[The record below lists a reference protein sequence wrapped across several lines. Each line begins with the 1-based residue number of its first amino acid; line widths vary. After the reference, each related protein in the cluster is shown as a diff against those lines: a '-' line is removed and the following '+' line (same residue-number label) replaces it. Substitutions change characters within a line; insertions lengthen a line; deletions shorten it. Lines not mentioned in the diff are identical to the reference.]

1 MISSFLKRLIALSAL
16 IFCFDGGVHAEENL
30 CGEIPTR
37 TISSC
42 MEQEGWTISDGL
54 SEIKDHCKE
63 YKDKATACCGN
74 PNECSGL
81 GRDLAQ
87 NVLPMTPALYGT
99 YKAYKISSAAGSGKL
114 SPSEAAAKMC
124 DARNKVNMGSYLSG
138 LFSQISGSM
147 EKTCSD
153 KISECKAQCN
163 SRISDFKKDFK
174 RCFGH
179 LVPSESQTDLD
190 KIVQYV
196 KECAGEEGKD
206 ISKLEIEKIS
216 ILRECEI
223 QINDK
228 INSGDTVFNS
238 EIEDIRNEIGNIKKK
253 LLSCREGPVCAP
265 LDRKKI
271 EFEERLRLE
280 EEQKK
285 AACAKWVNPIDSV
298 KDILRYAKAYAHSSV
313 KEGKKVQL
321 SKASDERQIVDCAKQ
336 EDRVLARS
344 NTPGAPVPAPLI
356 NICKQAVEE
365 FLNRPPPI
373 TTIPPDEGPPSRH
386 TGTLTGN
393 TTPDP
398 FLLAGDGSPT
408 GIVDDED
415 EESHDSKTGPPLSK
429 NVPSWGKD
437 SSPSTGGSP
446 GGLNNSGALT
456 GNSGPSS
463 KKGRGFGY
471 PYPGSK
477 EPPLED
483 SFSGNDSY
491 SSPSLRGGGA
501 DFPPYRQA
509 ASSPDGSDKKSLGDP
524 LPSDE
529 PESNGNSIFQI
540 ASQRIQQFCSDHSC
554 IK

>member
-1 MISSFLKRLIALSAL
+1 MLSSFLKRLIALSAL
-16 IFCFDGGVHAEENL
+16 IFCFAGGVHAEENL

-99 YKAYKISSAAGSGKL
+99 YKAYKISSAAGSGEL

-124 DARNKVNMGSYLSG
+124 DARNKVNMGSYLSE

-163 SRISDFKKDFK
+163 SRISDFKEDFK
-174 RCFGH
+174 SCFAS
-179 LVPSESQTDLD
+179 LVPEDKQNDLD
-190 KIVQYV
+190 GIVGYAT
-196 KECAGEEGKD
+196 ECAQGEIENIADLDINRIDKD
-206 ISKLEIEKIS
+206 CVEEINKRINSEVITEIEKI
-216 ILRECEI
+216 
-223 QINDK
+223 N
-228 INSGDTVFNS
+228 
-238 EIEDIRNEIGNIKKK
+238 NEIIQLVK
-253 LLSCREGPVCAP
+253 LCPSNCKLFKEKTET
-265 LDRKKI
+265 L
-271 EFEERLRLE
+271 ER
-280 EEQKK
+280 QKTGL
-285 AACAKWVNPIDSV
+285 CAKWTNPIDSV
-298 KDILRYAKAYAHSSV
+298 KEILKYAKAYAHSSV
-313 KEGKKVQL
+313 KESKNGVKL
-321 SKASDERQIVDCAKQ
+321 SEASDEKQIVDCAKQ

-373 TTIPPDEGPPSRH
+373 TMTPPDEGPSPRH

-437 SSPSTGGSP
+437 SSPSTSGSP

-471 PYPGSK
+471 SYPGSK